1 MKKENLYGK
10 KLAKYTDVSYSK
22 KDYLKETQFILQVA
36 KQLKIK
42 GKIVLDVSCGSG
54 NHSRIFSNLGYFVT
68 GVDLNKDMLAL
79 ARKTLGSKV
88 KLYKQD
94 MRKIN
99 IPVKADIL
107 VCLFNSI
114 NYNLSYKELK
124 TTLTKFYNHL
134 KPDGIVVFD
143 TFFTKENWKD
153 GYLSNQAYKVDDADV
168 VRISKS
174 TSKGDIATVY
184 ITYIIHKGKQKSII
198 ETDNVIMLLEPKKVL
213 EIMKQIG
220 FKTKIYYDFSLRKA
234 DGGMNIFV
242 GKK

>member
-10 KLAKYTDVSYSK
+10 KLAKYTDFSYSK
-22 KDYLKETQFILQVA
+22 KDYLKETKFILQVA
-36 KQLKIK
+36 KQLKVK
-42 GKIVLDVSCGSG
+42 GKTIIDVSCGSG
-54 NHSRIFSNLGYFVT
+54 NHSKVFSDLGYLVH
-68 GVDLNKDMLAL
+68 GVDLNGDMLAL
-79 ARKTLGSKV
+79 ARKTLGSKA

-94 MRKIN
+94 MRKLD

-143 TFFTKENWKD
+143 TFVTKTNWIN
-153 GYLSNQAYKVDDADV
+153 GHLSNQAYKVGDADV

-174 TSKGDIATVY
+174 TSKDDIAIVY
-184 ITYIIHKGKQKSII
+184 ITYVIHKGNQKSII
-198 ETDNVIMLLEPKKVL
+198 ETNNVIMLLEPKKVL
-213 EIMKQIG
+213 EIMEQIG
-220 FKTKIYYDFSLRKA
+220 FKTKLYYNFSLKKA
-234 DGGMNIFV
+234 SGGTNVFV